1 MTELDRAPQAV
12 HPAFKAAVSLFLLFS
27 DTRVLDKCL
36 GSPTASRYRE
46 QMTRAGRYRE
56 SRWKNGTG
64 ILLLLLLLVT
74 LQLQEEDST
83 S

>member
-1 MTELDRAPQAV
+1 
-12 HPAFKAAVSLFLLFS
+12 
-27 DTRVLDKCL
+27 
-36 GSPTASRYRE
+36 
-46 QMTRAGRYRE
+46 MTRAGRYRE

-64 ILLLLLLLVT
+64 FLLLLLLLVT